1 MPRSYSRDSYG
12 SRSSSS
18 GRSSRSTSPS
28 NTSTHMK
35 DVRAR
40 SRKRGAHSAPEEQS
54 SSSRRSESRQ
64 QSGAAAYSRYTRTN
78 GPQDPGMEN
87 PYSRRMAAQTVSR
100 QASARRSRRL
110 KIVAGCLVGILVL
123 VLVGVGV
130 AFAYVNIINGNLR
143 ANMDEEALAALEK
156 TEGNTDPFYM
166 LLMGTDGSAERESS
180 GDFGDSF
187 RSDSMM
193 LVRVDPRE
201 KKVAVISLMR
211 DTKIDMGEHGVQKLN
226 VAHAFG
232 GAAYTIETVSKLA
245 GVPISHYAEINFDG
259 FREIVD
265 ALGGIEVDVAVEIND
280 EDAGGHLD
288 AGVQTINGEQALILC
303 RSRHNYDDIG
313 SGDAYRAAN
322 QRMVIAA
329 ICKKILDSDP
339 TTMVSTIEAL
349 SRYVTTDMDAGL
361 IINLAGALRGINME
375 QDFYTAVEPVTS
387 EYSGGIWWDILDK
400 KAWTIMMDRVNQG
413 LPPTAESVIDPITG
427 IVMSDAGGAT
437 VGADG
442 SQNTARSR
450 SKRSGKV
457 SVRNGCGVSG
467 VGAEAAE
474 AIKELGYTTE
484 AGNANRDDY
493 LETVVVYNK
502 DSQAEDAQEIV
513 DLLGRGRAVKNENEY
528 IFNSDFL
535 VVIGKDWVSA
545 GQATE

>member
-1 MPRSYSRDSYG
+1 
-12 SRSSSS
+12 
-18 GRSSRSTSPS
+18 
-28 NTSTHMK
+28 
-35 DVRAR
+35 
-40 SRKRGAHSAPEEQS
+40 
-54 SSSRRSESRQ
+54 
-64 QSGAAAYSRYTRTN
+64 
-78 GPQDPGMEN
+78 MEN

-226 VAHAFG
+226 AAHAFG